1 MLALCQG
8 KTSLSQRGKP
18 FRKFLLLKLLIGHC
32 EALDP
37 WQWYPP
43 STSRVLPPLC
53 TSFLR
58 HFVPRHCVLLS
69 TFDSPWWTSSRRDSS
84 LWSLARSF
92 TNEETF
98 ILLTD
103 RAFFS
108 WREVA
113 DSMYTKVYCTWGDFH
128 RDETWKPQ
136 ISRTW
141 DAFDKAGHG
150 IPWFP
155 AIWRLLWR
163 RDWETP
169 CHAPI
174 LVVVFQPRI
183 SGCGT
188 AVLFPFAN
196 TWVHGLRLLQHS
208 SQFSNKCS

>member
-43 STSRVLPPLC
+43 SRRRVLPPLC

-103 RAFFS
+103 RAFLL
-108 WREVA
+108 
-113 DSMYTKVYCTWGDFH
+113 TWGCRLDVH
-128 RDETWKPQ
+128 QSLLHLGR
-136 ISRTW
+136 
-141 DAFDKAGHG
+141 
-150 IPWFP
+150 FP
-155 AIWRLLWR
+155 SR
-163 RDWETP
+163 RDMETP
-169 CHAPI
+169 NFPHLGCFRQGGTWNPLVPRNLATFVEEGLGDPMSRSYPSGSISTTHKRVRHRRTFSFCQYLSTRSAPTSTLKSI
-174 LVVVFQPRI
+174 FQ
-183 SGCGT
+183 
-188 AVLFPFAN
+188 
-196 TWVHGLRLLQHS
+196 
-208 SQFSNKCS
+208 